1 MDDIPWHYVAMI
13 FIVFVSW
20 LYQRVQEISAARRL
34 RGAQK
39 KAAAEAARKERPV
52 FQETRTLGSPPPMPR
67 PAQAPTASP
76 APVPA
81 EIPIPKSFR
90 ELFETIETLSNPQA
104 PPPVQRS
111 SPPPPPLPVPAVV
124 ETHPAPVAKPKPEPK
139 EPTSSPVPGL
149 ARVLRHR
156 KSLREALILKEVL
169 DAPVSMR

>member
-67 PAQAPTASP
+67 PAP
-76 APVPA
+76 APAPAPSPA

-104 PPPVQRS
+104 SPAVQPS
-111 SPPPPPLPVPAVV
+111 SPPPPPLPTPPVV
-124 ETHPAPVAKPKPEPK
+124 ETHPAPVAKPKPDLK
-139 EPTSSPVPGL
+139 EITPSPATGL

-156 KSLREALILKEVL
+156 NSLREALILKEVL
-169 DAPVSMR
+169 DVPVSMR